1 VTEHNRDNLNPP
13 RETRGLLT
21 RRCLLQRA
29 SCMIATAVLSRTAML
44 GQDAVK
50 SGGGPSI
57 SPVMAKLSAYMSAAQ
72 HHELPDEVVEKAKH
86 HILDTFAAMVSGSEL
101 TPGRE
106 AIRFARAYGGEKIA
120 TVAAS
125 TVLCG
130 PIEAAMANA
139 ELAHSDE
146 TDDYDPRNIGHPGS
160 TIVPAA
166 LALGEQFGVSGTHFL
181 RAVMLGYDVGL
192 RAITTVG
199 RGAAVKDIHIM
210 LGTFGGGAAG
220 GCVAG
225 LSSQQ
230 MRWLLDYAA
239 QQSTS
244 GIPAW
249 TRDTEHIEKAFV
261 FAAAGARNGVTA
273 ALLVHSGWTGVD
285 DILSGPDNFL
295 QCYAPQADP
304 TTLIDKLGERYD
316 VERVNI
322 KKWSVGGPI
331 QPTLDALENLLK
343 RHPLDPD
350 QVQQII
356 VRIGT
361 NGAGIVNNREM
372 PDICL
377 QHLIAVMLIDKTV
390 SFRAAHDLARMRDP
404 AILRQRAKVQLV
416 PSEEF
421 ERLNPRRVAVVEI
434 TLNDGTQLSER
445 VDAVRGTTENPMA
458 REDVVAKARD
468 LMSPILGEQACVKL
482 ITEVLGLE
490 NVKNIRELRPLLALS
505 TRSRNSAGPG
515 SPVQDS
521 DLEA

>member
-1 VTEHNRDNLNPP
+1 MEHNHDNSKPP
-13 RETRGLLT
+13 RETRNLLT
-21 RRCLLQRA
+21 RRSLLQRA
-29 SCMIATAVLSRTAML
+29 GCMIAAAALSREAMAA
-44 GQDAVK
+44 QDAVK
-50 SGGGPSI
+50 SSGGRSI
-57 SPVMAKLSAYMSAAQ
+57 SPVMAKLSTYMSAA
-72 HHELPDEVVEKAKH
+72 HDHELPDEVVEKAKH

-101 TPGRE
+101 THGRE

-146 TDDYDPRNIGHPGS
+146 TDDYDPRNTGHPGCA
-160 TIVPAA
+160 IVPAA
-166 LALGEQFGVSGTHFL
+166 LALGEQFGVNGTHFL

-192 RAITTVG
+192 RAITIVG
-199 RGAAVKDIHIM
+199 GGGAVKDIHIM
-210 LGTFGGGAAG
+210 LGTFGAAAAG
-220 GCVAG
+220 GCLAG
-225 LSSQQ
+225 LSAQQ

-244 GIPAW
+244 GTPAW
-249 TRDTEHIEKAFV
+249 KRDTEHIEKAFV
-261 FAAAGARNGVTA
+261 FAGAGARNGVTA
-273 ALLVHSGWTGVD
+273 ALLVHGGWTGVD

-304 TTLIDKLGERYD
+304 TTFIDKLGERYD

-356 VRIGT
+356 VRIAT
-361 NGAGIVNNREM
+361 TGAAIVNNREM

-390 SFRAAHDLARMRDP
+390 SFRAAHDGARMHDP
-404 AILRQRAKVQLV
+404 AILRQRGKVQLA
-416 PSEEF
+416 PNEEF
-421 ERLNPRRVAVVEI
+421 ERLNPRRVAVVEV
-434 TLNDGTQLSER
+434 TLNDGTHLSER

-458 REDVVAKARD
+458 REDVAAKARD
-468 LMSPILGEQACVKL
+468 LISPILGEEPCAKL
-482 ITEVLGLE
+482 IKVVLGLE
-490 NVKNIRELRPLLALS
+490 NVKNIQELRPLLALS
-505 TRSRNSAGPG
+505 K
-515 SPVQDS
+515 
-521 DLEA
+521 